1 VPLLP
6 YFFLPTISIALIA
19 SIVTM
24 IVALF
29 VFGYTKTCFV
39 SGWSGGRNVWKAVVG
54 GGQMVVVGS
63 LAAGAAMG
71 LVKAFQGLANSS

>member
-1 VPLLP
+1 MPLLP
-6 YFFLPTISIALIA
+6 YFFLARIDIALIA

-29 VFGYTKTCFV
+29 TFGYTKTGFV
-39 SGWSGGRNVWKAVVG
+39 TGWSGGRNVWKAVVG

-63 LAAGAAMG
+63 LAAGSAMG
-71 LVKAFQGLANSS
+71 LVKAFQALAHSS

>member
-6 YFFLPTISIALIA
+6 YFFVARIDIALIA
-19 SIVTM
+19 SIVMM

-29 VFGYTKTCFV
+29 VFGYAKTCFV

-63 LAAGAAMG
+63 LAAGCAMG
-71 LVKAFQGLANSS
+71 LVKAFQGLAHSS